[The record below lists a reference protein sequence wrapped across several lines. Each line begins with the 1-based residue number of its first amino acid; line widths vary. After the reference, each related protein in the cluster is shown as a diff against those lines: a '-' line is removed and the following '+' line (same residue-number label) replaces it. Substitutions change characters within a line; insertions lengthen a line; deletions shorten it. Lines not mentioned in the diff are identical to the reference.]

1 MSRDSARLPRRP
13 VPRQL
18 WEQDR
23 SPHWGHG
30 CPGTEEAGVPPCS
43 HEPSSTLTW
52 PPWASVSSTVN
63 ETTHLE
69 APTSCLARG
78 NRSH

>member
-23 SPHWGHG
+23 SPHCGRG

-43 HEPSSTLTW
+43 HEPSSD
-52 PPWASVSSTVN
+52 
-63 ETTHLE
+63 THL
-69 APTSCLARG
+69 ASLGLSFLNCQ
-78 NRSH
+78 